1 MNDYSPET
9 EKKIYIKFGAVKVSQ
24 YQTVRE
30 FSKSLHDL
38 ETLWEIQNII
48 SNRLAKWKI
57 YLTFF

>member
-38 ETLWEIQNII
+38 ETL
-48 SNRLAKWKI
+48 
-57 YLTFF
+57 